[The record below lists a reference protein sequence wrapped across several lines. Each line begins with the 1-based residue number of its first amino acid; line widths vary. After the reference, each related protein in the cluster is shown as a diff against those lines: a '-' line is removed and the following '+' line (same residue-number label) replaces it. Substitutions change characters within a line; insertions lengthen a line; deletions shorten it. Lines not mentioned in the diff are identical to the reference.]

1 MPTPRASLLF
11 VLAAIPVRAADP
23 KPVDFAHEV
32 LPILKTHCAKCHTNG
47 TYKGSMSLDTR
58 ADVVKKAAV
67 PGKSA
72 DSKLIRRVTSDD
84 SDERM
89 PPEGARLSDKEVRVL
104 RTWIDE
110 GLAWESGFSFKARTY
125 VAPIKSRRPSIP
137 PGTGHP
143 IDRILGKYCAEHK
156 IGPPTPLGDA
166 AFARRAYLDLI
177 GLLPAPGELEA
188 FVADTAAEKR
198 DLLVRRL
205 VHENRAFADHWLAF
219 WNDVLRNEY
228 KGT

>member
-72 DSKLIRRVTSDD
+72 ESKMIKRVTSDD
-84 SDERM
+84 ADERM

-104 RTWIDE
+104 RSWIDE

-125 VAPIKSRRPSIP
+125 VAPIRPRRPGVP
-137 PGTGHP
+137 PSSAGSPHP
-143 IDRILGKYCAEHK
+143 IGRILGKYFAEHK
-156 IGPPTPLGDA
+156 INPPQPLDDA
-166 AFARRAYLDLI
+166 AFARRAFLDL
-177 GLLPAPGELEA
+177 
-188 FVADTAAEKR
+188 
-198 DLLVRRL
+198 
-205 VHENRAFADHWLAF
+205 
-219 WNDVLRNEY
+219 
-228 KGT
+228 